1 MKLVDEPVLFLDCQ
15 TTGATPK
22 AGHLLELGWALGS
35 GIGQPV
41 TVSRLIRLPD
51 NEAPPVRIQR
61 LTGITAGDM
70 EGAHDT
76 PQVVAELLTQ
86 MTAHSANLRF
96 AVAHY
101 AQFEQ
106 AFVNHLFAE
115 LNQSTP
121 FSFFCTCQIAKRLY
135 PDLPSRAIRALG
147 GYFGLTLSEMKRSAC
162 HVDATYHIWQRLV
175 QDLARIGI
183 EDGDALSEFLKT
195 PLPSRARVRTSPYA
209 IPMER
214 LKRLDLPAKP
224 GIYRMLNQ
232 NGQILYIG
240 KATSLKSRV
249 NSYFRGRN
257 GKDSKT
263 KELISQ
269 IFDIAVDVVQTP
281 LEAALLECDLIKQH
295 DPPYNRALRQRG
307 RTLTFYSHDFK
318 SASDMQSKEHCYGP
332 FVSDSFKPVL
342 DLLRALQDGAY
353 PAALFWNLV
362 PEDIIAEGF
371 KLLLGE
377 GPLSRLTVEELSGRR
392 LLAIGMILWREELRQ
407 IRAAQLAES
416 ELLAQ
421 NAKEDATEIA
431 TEDDAE
437 DIEEE
442 LEIVVAKELDQFD
455 VVDMVYSLLSRSA
468 RMYLQCKKLAP
479 LLDAEISF
487 VDGGKARTLVFS
499 GGRQITESEAVMPLS
514 SYCVS
519 SYSVSSYP
527 WAGLQIDTYDRI
539 RVLQTELA
547 RVAARGNPV
556 SITVA
561 EPVSSAEPASPV
573 EPASTVLSI

>member
-1 MKLVDEPVLFLDCQ
+1 MSLKLVDEPVVFLDCQ

-22 AGHLLELGWALGS
+22 AGHLLELGWAIGVGS
-35 GIGQPV
+35 GAPV
-41 TVSRLIRLPD
+41 TTSRLIRLPD
-51 NEAPPVRIQR
+51 GEEPPIRIQR

-70 EGAHDT
+70 QQAQ
-76 PQVVAELLTQ
+76 PASQVVAELLEQ
-86 MTAHSANLRF
+86 MAAHQKMRF

-183 EDGDALSEFLKT
+183 EDGDALAAFLKT

-214 LKRLDLPAKP
+214 LKRLDLPSKP

-232 NGQILYIG
+232 NGQILYVG

-257 GKDSKT
+257 GKDGKT

-269 IFDIAVDVVQTP
+269 IFDIAVTVVPTP
-281 LEAALLECDLIKQH
+281 LDAALLESDLIKQH

-307 RTLTFYSHDFK
+307 RTLTFYSHNFESSSETQ
-318 SASDMQSKEHCYGP
+318 SATHCFGP
-332 FVSDSFKPVL
+332 FVSDAYKPVL
-342 DLLRALQDGAY
+342 DLLKALQTGVY
-353 PAALFWNLV
+353 PLALFWNMV
-362 PEDIIAEGF
+362 PQEIIEVAF
-371 KLLLGE
+371 KLVLE
-377 GPLSRLTVEELSGRR
+377 DGPLSRFKAEELSGRR
-392 LLAIGMILWREELRQ
+392 ILAIGMVMLREELREA
-407 IRAAQLAES
+407 RRLMQLAE
-416 ELLAQ
+416 AM
-421 NAKEDATEIA
+421 AM
-431 TEDDAE
+431 AE
-437 DIEEE
+437 QAE
-442 LEIVVAKELDQFD
+442 LEAEPAEHSVDDEQEARELNEFD
-455 VVDMVYSLLSRSA
+455 VIDMVYSLLVRSA

-479 LLDAEISF
+479 LLNAEISF
-487 VDGGKARTLVFS
+487 VDGVARTLVFKN
-499 GGRQITESEAVMPLS
+499 GRQILADDSEKIETTVNLD
-514 SYCVS
+514 
-519 SYSVSSYP
+519 YP

-556 SITVA
+556 VITPLA
-561 EPVSSAEPASPV
+561 
-573 EPASTVLSI
+573 TNQTG